1 MMDFEL
7 PKYHFFT
14 AKTSCITLKKARVLG
29 MVEKTELI
37 FLVQEEIFKSKR
49 EKSIKN
55 IDRTTGQKINGKQ
68 NKDIIE
74 NVLII

>member
-1 MMDFEL
+1 
-7 PKYHFFT
+7 
-14 AKTSCITLKKARVLG
+14 

-55 IDRTTGQKINGKQ
+55 IDRTTDQKINGKQ